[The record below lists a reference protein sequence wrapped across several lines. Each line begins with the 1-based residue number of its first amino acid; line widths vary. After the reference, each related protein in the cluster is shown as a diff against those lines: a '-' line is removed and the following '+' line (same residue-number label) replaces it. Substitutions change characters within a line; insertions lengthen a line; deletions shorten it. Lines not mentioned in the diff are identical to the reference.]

1 MQGTLNERDQALIRL
16 LQANAR
22 ESVSGLARKL
32 GISRTAVQERLNRL
46 VQNGVIEGFTVRLDP
61 RWLGAQVSA
70 IVSLVVDPKY
80 NARVIAALEKLN
92 GIDAVWS
99 VSGRNDLVAIARAAT
114 TTDIDRILDE
124 VGALAGVT
132 RTESSV
138 ILSTKFDR
146 RTP

>member
-1 MQGTLNERDQALIRL
+1 MQAALNERDAELIRL

-22 ESVSGLARKL
+22 ESVSGLARRL

-46 VQNGVIEGFTVRLDP
+46 VQNGVIEGFTLRLDP

-80 NARVIAALEKLN
+80 SARVVNALEKMP
-92 GIDAVWS
+92 GIDTLWT
-99 VSGRNDLVAIARAAT
+99 VSGRNDLVAIARAPT
-114 TTDIDRILDE
+114 TADVDRILDE
-124 VGALAGVT
+124 VGALNGVT

-146 RTP
+146 R